1 MDIKPCTCGELPDLE
16 SSTYGWEAEERTS
29 YYYRCPAC
37 GQRVGVWE
45 SKQEALQE
53 WNKAHLLTTQAI
65 HGSIDIGSTDEGKSL
80 LLPFVE

>member
-1 MDIKPCTCGELPDLE
+1 MDADATSTRHPARRMGGKMKVKPCTCGELPDLE

-37 GQRVGVWE
+37 GQRVGVWD

-53 WNKAHLLTTQAI
+53 WNKAHL
-65 HGSIDIGSTDEGKSL
+65 
-80 LLPFVE
+80 

>member
-1 MDIKPCTCGELPDLE
+1 MKVKPCTCGELPDLE

-37 GQRVGVWE
+37 GQRVGVWD

-53 WNKAHLLTTQAI
+53 WNKAHL
-65 HGSIDIGSTDEGKSL
+65 
-80 LLPFVE
+80 